1 MGNLKVYGI
10 GRLGVNVDTDP
21 LMLDDRE
28 VTKAQNAIN
37 DPLGGGLTNRPG
49 FEPFTTTEAAG
60 SVIGG
65 VGVPIANLS
74 TSGIRF
80 FFIGRGAA

>member
-1 MGNLKVYGI
+1 MATVKVYGI

-49 FEPFTTTEAAG
+49 LSAFTTTPAAG
-60 SVIGG
+60 RVIGG
-65 VGVPIANLS
+65 VGVPLANLS
-74 TSGIRF
+74 GSGIRF
-80 FFIGRGAA
+80 FFIGRGLA

>member
-1 MGNLKVYGI
+1 MGKVRVYGI

-49 FEPFTTTEAAG
+49 LEAFSATAAAG
-60 SVIGG
+60 RVVGG
-65 VGVPIANLS
+65 IGVPLANLS
-74 TSGIRF
+74 GSGIRL
-80 FFIGRGAA
+80 FFIGRGLA

>member
-1 MGNLKVYGI
+1 MKLTVYGI

-21 LMLDDRE
+21 LMLDDHE
-28 VTKAQNAIN
+28 VTKAANAIN

-49 FEPFTTTEAAG
+49 LGAFTSAAAG

-74 TSGIRF
+74 TSGTRF
-80 FFIGRGAA
+80 FFIGRGPV

>member
-1 MGNLKVYGI
+1 MGKLRVYGI

-37 DPLGGGLTNRPG
+37 DPLGGGLSNRPG
-49 FEPFTTTEAAG
+49 LEAFSETEAAG

-74 TSGIRF
+74 GSGTRF
-80 FFIGRGAA
+80 FFIGRGLA